1 MNNIFIEAESF
12 KNKGGWVIDTASME
26 TIHSAYLMA
35 HGMGNPVE
43 DAFTDF
49 EITDNGTYSIYALTR
64 DWTAVWDVKDSA
76 GKFTIKLNG
85 IELSEILGTNGKDWA
100 WQFAGKVQLEKGTHS
115 ISFHD
120 LTGFNGRCDA
130 IYITDSD
137 ETPDSAIPSI
147 DEMRRELNWKEI
159 QDCSETFDL
168 VVVGGGIAGICTALS
183 AIRKGVHVALIND
196 RSILGGCNSS
206 EIRVCMGGMINLPPY
221 PNLGKI
227 VKEIAPI
234 VGYPS
239 IYEKECYEDYRKMA
253 AFQVKE
259 EKYADCKIFTNEFV
273 SNIERDGK
281 KITGVICTNTVTG
294 KKTRIIGNTFADC
307 SGDAILARKM
317 GCQTMYGRE
326 SKDEFNESL
335 APEEHQNLVMGHSIR
350 WYSEAR
356 ENKVDFP
363 DIDWNLAFDDNSC
376 LNCISGDWEQE
387 TGFRKD
393 MVNEI
398 EYIRD
403 YGLRA
408 IYSNWAYQKH
418 HFKDKEKFA
427 NLELKWV
434 SHIGGKREGYR
445 VKGDYILTQNDIENT
460 VIYDDATACLTWSI
474 DMHFPDPTNEKK
486 FGEAFRSF
494 AYHRGFPIPYPM
506 PYRCLYA
513 KDADNLFIGG
523 RLVSTSHVAFSAVR
537 VMRTLGELGEVVGL
551 ASSICKKYNCTPR
564 QVYTEHL
571 DEFKVLLTQGV
582 ASPDAFNCG
591 IGESESYHFKDIGWW
606 HMKDGICSDN
616 SYKPRIPEDSEIEK
630 FKYCIKLLGID
641 HKYPTPEKWK

>member
-1 MNNIFIEAESF
+1 MSNIFIEAESF

-35 HGMGNPVE
+35 HGMGKPVE

-76 GKFTIKLNG
+76 GKFTIKLDG
-85 IELSEILGTNGKDWA
+85 IELSEILGTNGNGWA

-115 ISFHD
+115 ISLHD

-130 IYITDSD
+130 IYFTASD
-137 ETPDSAIPSI
+137 ETPDSAIHSI

-159 QDCSETFDL
+159 QDCPKTFDL
-168 VVVGGGIAGICTALS
+168 VVVGGGIAGICTAIS
-183 AIRKGVHVALIND
+183 AIRQGVHVALIND

-253 AFQVKE
+253 AFQVRE

-273 SNIERDGK
+273 SDIESDGK

-294 KKTRIIGNTFADC
+294 QKTRIIGKTFADC
-307 SGDAILARKM
+307 SGDAVLARKM

-376 LNCISGDWEQE
+376 LNCTSGDWEQE

-418 HFKDKEKFA
+418 HFKDKGKFA

-474 DMHFPDPTNEKK
+474 DMHFPDPTNEKE

-513 KDADNLFIGG
+513 KDASNLFIGG
-523 RLVSTSHVAFSAVR
+523 RLVSTSHVAFSSVR

-571 DEFKVLLTQGV
+571 DEFKVLLTKGV

-606 HMKDGICSDN
+606 HMKDGTCSDN
-616 SYKPRIPEDSEIEK
+616 SHKPRTPEDSEIEK
-630 FKYCIKLLGID
+630 FKCCIKRLGID
-641 HKYPTPEKWK
+641 HKYPIPEEWK

>member
-115 ISFHD
+115 ISLHD

-130 IYITDSD
+130 IYITASD

-159 QDCSETFDL
+159 QDCPETFDL

-183 AIRKGVHVALIND
+183 ALRSGVNVALIND
-196 RSILGGCNSS
+196 RSVLGGCNSS

-273 SNIERDGK
+273 SDIERDGK
-281 KITGVICTNTVTG
+281 KITGIICTNTVTG

-307 SGDAILARKM
+307 NGDAVLARKM

-326 SKDEFNESL
+326 AKDEFNESL

-376 LNCISGDWEQE
+376 LNCTSGDWEQE

-460 VIYDDATACLTWSI
+460 VIYEDATACLTWSI
-474 DMHFPDPTNEKK
+474 DMHFPDPTNEKE

-571 DEFKVLLTQGV
+571 DEFKVLLTKGV
-582 ASPDAFNCG
+582 ATPDAFNCG

-606 HMKDGICSDN
+606 HIKDGTCSDN
-616 SYKPRIPEDSEIEK
+616 SHKARTPEDSEIEK

-641 HKYPTPEKWK
+641 HKYPIPEKWK

>member
-1 MNNIFIEAESF
+1 MNHIFIEAESF

-115 ISFHD
+115 ISLHD

-130 IYITDSD
+130 IYITASD

-159 QDCSETFDL
+159 QDCPKTFDL

-253 AFQVKE
+253 AFQVWEGQKG
-259 EKYADCKIFTNEFV
+259 AFKIFSNEFV
-273 SNIERDGK
+273 SDIESDGK

-294 KKTRIIGNTFADC
+294 QKTRIVGKTFAD
-307 SGDAILARKM
+307 
-317 GCQTMYGRE
+317 
-326 SKDEFNESL
+326 
-335 APEEHQNLVMGHSIR
+335 
-350 WYSEAR
+350 
-356 ENKVDFP
+356 
-363 DIDWNLAFDDNSC
+363 
-376 LNCISGDWEQE
+376 
-387 TGFRKD
+387 
-393 MVNEI
+393 
-398 EYIRD
+398 
-403 YGLRA
+403 
-408 IYSNWAYQKH
+408 
-418 HFKDKEKFA
+418 
-427 NLELKWV
+427 
-434 SHIGGKREGYR
+434 
-445 VKGDYILTQNDIENT
+445 
-460 VIYDDATACLTWSI
+460 
-474 DMHFPDPTNEKK
+474 
-486 FGEAFRSF
+486 
-494 AYHRGFPIPYPM
+494 
-506 PYRCLYA
+506 
-513 KDADNLFIGG
+513 
-523 RLVSTSHVAFSAVR
+523 
-537 VMRTLGELGEVVGL
+537 
-551 ASSICKKYNCTPR
+551 
-564 QVYTEHL
+564 
-571 DEFKVLLTQGV
+571 
-582 ASPDAFNCG
+582 
-591 IGESESYHFKDIGWW
+591 
-606 HMKDGICSDN
+606 
-616 SYKPRIPEDSEIEK
+616 
-630 FKYCIKLLGID
+630 
-641 HKYPTPEKWK
+641 

>member
-76 GKFTIKLNG
+76 GKFTIKLDG

-115 ISFHD
+115 ISLHD

-130 IYITDSD
+130 IYITASD

-159 QDCSETFDL
+159 QDCPKTFDL

-253 AFQVKE
+253 AFQVWEGQKG
-259 EKYADCKIFTNEFV
+259 AFKILSNEFV
-273 SNIERDGK
+273 SDIERDGM
-281 KITGVICTNTVTG
+281 KITSIICTNTITG
-294 KKTRIIGNTFADC
+294 LKTRIVGNTFADC
-307 SGDAILARKM
+307 SGDAVLARKM

-326 SKDEFNESL
+326 SRDEFNESL

-445 VKGDYILTQNDIENT
+445 VIGDHIMTQNDIENT

-474 DMHFPDPTNEKK
+474 DMHFPDPTNEKE

-606 HMKDGICSDN
+606 HMKDGTCSDN
-616 SYKPRIPEDSEIEK
+616 SHKPRTPEDSEIEK